1 MFLIVV
7 CLTLHVAGCHT
18 CSPKFSLLRF
28 VDCEHGGGETG
39 FVEGAR
45 LLLLLRLCASNIG
58 RFFFRV
64 SFFFQ
69 SLSLAISNLGV
80 LKYAKTDQKKMME
93 TQLKDP
99 SCRTLLFAFKQKQH
113 HCVLREDFK
122 GASQAKL
129 QAAEVTRLGRQLD
142 ACRALHK
149 ASIDSSKATSDINLD
164 DVDAVRK
171 IRNRKDQKMKRDVM
185 REREEEALLN
195 RLDVMREEAISQSR
209 AVGVVVGLDSFLSSK
224 QIIKDQIEEEKLIL
238 GDGNSILHDDDG
250 MELSSLA
257 DLSSG
262 IHIKVETYINLHAK
276 LESTM
281 VSEVQCKLFLET

>member
-1 MFLIVV
+1 
-7 CLTLHVAGCHT
+7 
-18 CSPKFSLLRF
+18 
-28 VDCEHGGGETG
+28 
-39 FVEGAR
+39 
-45 LLLLLRLCASNIG
+45 
-58 RFFFRV
+58 
-64 SFFFQ
+64 
-69 SLSLAISNLGV
+69 
-80 LKYAKTDQKKMME
+80 MME